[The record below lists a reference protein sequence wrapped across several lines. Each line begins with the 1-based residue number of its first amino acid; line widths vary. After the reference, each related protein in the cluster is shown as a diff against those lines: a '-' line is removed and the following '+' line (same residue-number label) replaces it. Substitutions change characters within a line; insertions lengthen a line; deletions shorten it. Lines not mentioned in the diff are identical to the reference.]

1 MTFVSRSVRLLTLTA
16 VTVMT
21 LMGVGRPSLAQ
32 DQTIKVAILGP
43 FTGGAAF
50 VGTEQLNFAKLAVAD
65 FEEATGIKVE
75 LVEVDT
81 ELDPAKAVTGVQ
93 KVELVEVDTELDP
106 AKAVTG
112 VQKVVSDADVVGI
125 VGPAGSQEV
134 TAVAPILEEA
144 GLVYVS
150 PSATGSSLTENEDKA
165 FFRVVPRDD
174 VQGPTDAE
182 YMANELGVKS
192 VYIVDDQTS
201 YSTGLADEVGNKL
214 TELGAT
220 VTRDSIK
227 QGDTDFATL
236 VTKIDGVSPD
246 AVFMPFQFA
255 SQAAGIAR
263 TMKEQGVE
271 AIVFGGDGVFS
282 VKDFITDAAGA
293 TEGSYVS
300 NFAPDLRGVEA
311 AADVVAA
318 YEKEYG
324 SDFSSFGGPAY
335 AATDVVL
342 QAIKIAKDAGEVN
355 RETVLAAVTSIN
367 LESSVLGIPIAFD
380 EKGDIKGASFFIF
393 KVEGDKFT
401 QIGSSAPAATDAT
414 PEATPAQ

>member
-1 MTFVSRSVRLLTLTA
+1 MTFVSRSVRVLALTA

-21 LMGVGRPSLAQ
+21 LASTSRPSLAQ
-32 DQTIKVAILGP
+32 DKAIKIAILGP

-50 VGTEQLNFAKLAVAD
+50 VGTEQLNFAKLAVED
-65 FEEATGIKVE
+65 FVAESGIKVE

-81 ELDPAKAVTGVQ
+81 ELDPAKAVTG
-93 KVELVEVDTELDP
+93 
-106 AKAVTG
+106 A
-112 VQKVVSDADVVGI
+112 QKVVADADVVAV

-134 TAVAPILEEA
+134 IATSKIFEDA

-150 PSATGSSLTENEDKA
+150 PSATGTALTESGYKA

-182 YMANELGVKS
+182 YMVKELGVKS
-192 VYIVDDQTS
+192 VYIIDDQTS
-201 YSTGLADEVGNKL
+201 YSTGLADEVGKTL
-214 TELGAT
+214 TELGVT

-227 QGDTDFATL
+227 QGDTDFATT
-236 VTKIDGVSPD
+236 VTKIKGAGAD
-246 AVFMPFQFA
+246 AVFMPFQVA

-263 TMKEQGVE
+263 TMKEQGVN
-271 AIVFGGDGVFS
+271 AISFGGDGVFS
-282 VKDFITDAAGA
+282 TKDFITDAAGA
-293 TEGSYVS
+293 TEGAFVS
-300 NFAPDLRGVEA
+300 NFAPDLRGVES

-324 SDFSSFGGPAY
+324 ADFSSFGGPAY

-342 QAIKIAKDAGEVN
+342 QAIEAAKGSGEVT
-355 RETVLAAVTSIN
+355 RASVLAAVADTDIA
-367 LESSVLGIPIAFD
+367 SSVLGIPIAFD
-380 EKGDIKGASFFIF
+380 ENGDILNASFFIF
-393 KVEGDKFT
+393 KVEGDKFV
-401 QIGSSAPAATDAT
+401 QIGSSAPATAEAT